1 MVGQKYYSTC
11 TFACICA
18 VVQWCEWCS
27 GAQGVAPG
35 LPIGSHMCLLT
46 HINSIGQTTAQ
57 LLQLQ
62 ALLLLVLVLV
72 LLLLL
77 LRSAPPVPPL

>member
-18 VVQWCEWCS
+18 VVQWCGWCS

-35 LPIGSHMCLLT
+35 LPIGDRV
-46 HINSIGQTTAQ
+46 TTLEILVLRSEVLPPPMDGCFRGAENGHFPHFQ
-57 LLQLQ
+57 LQLGTPTPQ
-62 ALLLLVLVLV
+62 W
-72 LLLLL
+72 
-77 LRSAPPVPPL
+77 

>member
-46 HINSIGQTTAQ
+46 HINSIDQTTAQ

-77 LRSAPPVPPL
+77 LRSSPPASAV